1 MDLMQLWFIIM
12 MFIHLLLSLS
22 FHESAHAWMANRLG
36 DPTARMHGRI
46 TLNPLPHI
54 DPLGTIILPLI
65 SLFFGGII
73 FGWAKPTP
81 VDSRYFRNP
90 KRDHMYTALAGPVS
104 NLLLASVFAIL
115 FHLTIRLIPADT
127 IPSQTS
133 LWTAILTIFRAGV
146 LLNVVLAVFN
156 LLPIYP
162 LDGSWVAEGLMPRHW
177 LPSWYQ
183 FKQYSM
189 LILLILFIV
198 PGLFR
203 ITLYPIITLLMS
215 LYGVPF

>member
-1 MDLMQLWFIIM
+1 M
-12 MFIHLLLSLS
+12 
-22 FHESAHAWMANRLG
+22 R
-36 DPTARMHGRI
+36 GRI
-46 TLNPLPHI
+46 TLNPIPHI

-81 VDSRYFRNP
+81 VDSRYFRKP
-90 KRDHMYTALAGPVS
+90 RRDHMLTAAAGPVS
-104 NLLLASVFAIL
+104 NLLLASVFALL
-115 FHLTIRLIPADT
+115 FHFTIRLIPEGIVLTRA
-127 IPSQTS
+127 SG
-133 LWTAILTIFRAGV
+133 WTALLMIFRSGV

-156 LLPIYP
+156 FLPIYP
-162 LDGSWVAEGLMPRHW
+162 LDGSWIAEGIMPRHW
-177 LPSWYQ
+177 LPHWYQ

-189 LILLILFIV
+189 MFLLILFII

-203 ITLYPIITLLMS
+203 ITLLPFIQLFMR